1 MKMMANSYL
10 VIALGVLMMAGCAST
25 GEGPAQSSQKTA
37 ASQPKPTTTVTP
49 KPTAAPVATPSATPP
64 PAEGQGTIVFFRE
77 SKFAGAAVSFKVR
90 ESGKELGKLSSGT
103 YFTLQVPAGKHQFE
117 VHSEAKD
124 ILTLEVEPGETY
136 YVIGTISMGVLVGH
150 PNLSPSSATTFDSMK
165 AKLKDSAKG

>member
-1 MKMMANSYL
+1 
-10 VIALGVLMMAGCAST
+10 
-25 GEGPAQSSQKTA
+25 
-37 ASQPKPTTTVTP
+37 
-49 KPTAAPVATPSATPP
+49 
-64 PAEGQGTIVFFRE
+64 VFFRE
-77 SKFAGAAVSFKVR
+77 SKFAGGAVSFKVR

-150 PNLSPSSATTFDSMK
+150 PNLSPSSAATFDSMK
-165 AKLKDSAKG
+165 AKLKDSAKS